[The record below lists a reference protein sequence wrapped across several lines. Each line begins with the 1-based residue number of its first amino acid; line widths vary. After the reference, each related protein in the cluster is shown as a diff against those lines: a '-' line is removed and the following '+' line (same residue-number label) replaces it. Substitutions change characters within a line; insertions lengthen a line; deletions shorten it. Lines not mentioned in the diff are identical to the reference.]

1 MEAKNPTGPS
11 CKRLPVSAM
20 ESPKLYMALIEQP
33 FDSTNMP
40 RGKIMTNKPENSVKE
55 KKLRRDI
62 LMVPRL
68 RVCYVLIKLVNLVDF
83 SSLKNVVS
91 TFYFQLAVWL
101 LRKCWLAQLH
111 S

>member
-33 FDSTNMP
+33 FDSTNIP
-40 RGKIMTNKPENSVKE
+40 RSKIMTNKPENSVKE

-83 SSLKNVVS
+83 FSLKKCCVDFLFAISSLA
-91 TFYFQLAVWL
+91 T
-101 LRKCWLAQLH
+101 
-111 S
+111 